1 MPITPQELSNAATLL
16 TQAKAI
22 CISVRE
28 LFLGRDASTSA
39 RLSDVVKRIDDELAN
54 VARRLRKP
62 RPIHR
67 TTNPSARR
75 TRCGTIPA

>member
-54 VARRLRKP
+54 VARLLKHTGP
-62 RPIHR
+62 
-67 TTNPSARR
+67 
-75 TRCGTIPA
+75 